1 MQRRFGWLPGR
12 AIDVVCNVA
21 ELNRSNRQ
29 TTTCSGEITC
39 YSNLYQWT
47 LSGTAADGS
56 LFETFLATLNGGDYY
71 SPSVGQDVSAGV
83 GTCLANHCDWR
94 IPTVAELQ
102 TIVELSASGCGSGSP
117 CIDPA
122 FGPTQAA
129 FYWSSSSFGAAGL
142 SAWWVYF
149 PNGIAGLQPK
159 MVPLNIYARAV
170 RGGR

>member
-21 ELNRSNRQ
+21 EFNRSNRQ

-102 TIVELSASGCGSGSP
+102 TIV
-117 CIDPA
+117 
-122 FGPTQAA
+122 
-129 FYWSSSSFGAAGL
+129 
-142 SAWWVYF
+142 
-149 PNGIAGLQPK
+149 
-159 MVPLNIYARAV
+159 
-170 RGGR
+170 

>member
-1 MQRRFGWLPGR
+1 VQLTWF
-12 AIDVVCNVA
+12 ATS
-21 ELNRSNRQ
+21 LNS
-29 TTTCSGEITC
+29 
-39 YSNLYQWT
+39 
-47 LSGTAADGS
+47 TAAIGKPPPVAVRS
-56 LFETFLATLNGGDYY
+56 PAIRTYTSGLYRVPPRTGLFETFLATLNGGDYY